1 MNLEQNVELSTEL
14 GKGWNQEWLMEKIL
28 PKNQTTMGYGDEDS
42 YKTFT
47 ALNIA
52 FQVNNGLQEIA
63 MTNQTGVLYL
73 CLENHSGFNERVK
86 AIHKRY
92 PSASNLKISRE
103 PFDILDTEDV
113 YDLTQYCM
121 NNDIG
126 FVVIDTLS
134 RAIHSGDESSA
145 SVGRD
150 IRNSFTIINANE
162 ITVLCIHHTG
172 KNGSNGARG
181 SSIITYD
188 IPSRFVVK
196 KLKGNK
202 GYIKIVKTKS
212 DNEHKKIPFVVE
224 ACDESLNIIWNQ
236 ESKSKLSN
244 QILEIVTGSE
254 YKVTDLK
261 QDLQQHYQEIKLDSF
276 SKKINREIEKL
287 VQEGIIEQIQ
297 MDKVKFIRRT
307 K

>member
-1 MNLEQNVELSTEL
+1 
-14 GKGWNQEWLMEKIL
+14 
-28 PKNQTTMGYGDEDS
+28 
-42 YKTFT
+42 
-47 ALNIA
+47 
-52 FQVNNGLQEIA
+52 
-63 MTNQTGVLYL
+63 
-73 CLENHSGFNERVK
+73 
-86 AIHKRY
+86 
-92 PSASNLKISRE
+92 
-103 PFDILDTEDV
+103 
-113 YDLTQYCM
+113 M

-150 IRNSFTIINANE
+150 IRNAFTIINANE